1 MCKSQCETKDY
12 EKIGYIILINDHSGS
27 LVMDLKEVN
36 RGSTYDRQYKGM
48 TMEKLNKTW
57 EYTCKQFNEI
67 KIIQSK
73 NKPPRVF

>member
-48 TMEKLNKTW
+48 TMEKLNKT
-57 EYTCKQFNEI
+57 
-67 KIIQSK
+67 
-73 NKPPRVF
+73 